1 MQSVLNEESIFD
13 TINSVLKTVNSIT
26 NRDDKGK
33 NNKKSAY
40 YLGGSISRYAKNL
53 TMSFPVLVDDSLS
66 IETAQMISKANE
78 KNIASML
85 ELLFASMSIN
95 GTKGMTG
102 KDVVGLFHKN
112 IDDMSADDYI
122 DYANNVMANY
132 VEACY
137 LPSITDAQVRD
148 IQREMCYQLKQPK
161 KSFPVSSFS
170 ERSLNDYM
178 CRDMYNGTMVYEHRQ
193 VVKEDISL
201 NPNGDEDSNVA
212 VQRDK
217 LTYQQQKD
225 MGLTY
230 DKDYSLRY
238 YQDKYNRSRDTV
250 LDKQK
255 DREFNHRRR
264 MDAHNIHMDKEAEKR
279 NQTRDMA
286 SDLRDMNSLNQRRVI
301 DSEFKK
307 ANELQPT
314 MMIVNFNILGDD
326 GQSVVD
332 RKSFVAGIKCRM
344 IATSSMDIAERLLAT
359 NKTQTSFKNFIR
371 ATTGEI
377 KFGRDFIAAVD
388 QQKLDAIN
396 DVKKGEAAKLWSTL
410 KKRSVKSNV
419 RSIKRDS
426 NDATSITTLVVS
438 QDTVNFMKSE
448 SNFDVSIPKN
458 AKMIMDRYNFLCLVI
473 ADETNEVAKFMYDGN
488 SDFES
493 ISYLVL
499 AREAKDKELRKATDL
514 LYKGGR

>member
-102 KDVVGLFHKN
+102 KDVIGLFHKN

-161 KSFPVSSFS
+161 KSFPISSFS

-178 CRDMYNGTMVYEHRQ
+178 CRDMYNGTMVYGHHQ
-193 VVKEDISL
+193 VVKEDTA
-201 NPNGDEDSNVA
+201 EDKL
-212 VQRDK
+212 QLDRDK
-217 LTYQQQKD
+217 FTYQKQKD

-230 DKDYSLRY
+230 DKDYALRTQQY
-238 YQDKYNRSRDTV
+238 RYNRSRDDV
-250 LDKQK
+250 IDKQK
-255 DREFNHRRR
+255 ERELNHRKR
-264 MDAHNIHMDKEAEKR
+264 MDVHQLHKDADDKER
-279 NQTRDMA
+279 NRMRDMS

-314 MMIVNFNILGDD
+314 MMIVNFNILSDD
-326 GQSVVD
+326 GKSVVD

-344 IATSSMDIAERLLAT
+344 IATSSMDIAQRLLAT
-359 NKTQTSFKNFIR
+359 NKTQISFKNFIR

-377 KFGRDFIAAVD
+377 KICKDFIAAVD

-426 NDATSITTLVVS
+426 NDATSITTLVIS

>member
-13 TINSVLKTVNSIT
+13 TINGVLKTVNSIT

-161 KSFPVSSFS
+161 KSFPISSFS

-178 CRDMYNGTMVYEHRQ
+178 CRDMYNGTMVYEHHQ
-193 VVKEDISL
+193 VVKEDL
-201 NPNGDEDSNVA
+201 AEDKF
-212 VQRDK
+212 QLDRDK
-217 LTYQQQKD
+217 FTYQQQKD
-225 MGLTY
+225 ARDFDLNM
-230 DKDYSLRY
+230 KDMEYRRG
-238 YQDKYNRSRDTV
+238 QDQYRATRDNII
-250 LDKQK
+250 DKQK
-255 DREFNHRRR
+255 DREFEQRRR
-264 MDAHNIHMDKEAEKR
+264 MDVHQLHKDADDKER
-279 NQTRDMA
+279 NRMRDMS

-314 MMIVNFNILGDD
+314 MMIVNFNILSDD
-326 GQSVVD
+326 GKSVVD

-344 IATSSMDIAERLLAT
+344 IATSSMDITERLLAT
-359 NKTQTSFKNFIR
+359 NKTQISFKNFIR

-377 KFGRDFIAAVD
+377 KICKDFIAAVD

-426 NDATSITTLVVS
+426 NDATSITTLVIS

-499 AREAKDKELRKATDL
+499 AREAKDKELRKATDF

>member
-1 MQSVLNEESIFD
+1 MD
-13 TINSVLKTVNSIT
+13 THQIYKDS
-26 NRDDKGK
+26 DDKER
-33 NNKKSAY
+33 N
-40 YLGGSISRYAKNL
+40 R
-53 TMSFPVLVDDSLS
+53 MR
-66 IETAQMISKANE
+66 
-78 KNIASML
+78 
-85 ELLFASMSIN
+85 
-95 GTKGMTG
+95 
-102 KDVVGLFHKN
+102 
-112 IDDMSADDYI
+112 DMS
-122 DYANNVMANY
+122 
-132 VEACY
+132 
-137 LPSITDAQVRD
+137 
-148 IQREMCYQLKQPK
+148 
-161 KSFPVSSFS
+161 
-170 ERSLNDYM
+170 
-178 CRDMYNGTMVYEHRQ
+178 
-193 VVKEDISL
+193 
-201 NPNGDEDSNVA
+201 
-212 VQRDK
+212 
-217 LTYQQQKD
+217 
-225 MGLTY
+225 
-230 DKDYSLRY
+230 
-238 YQDKYNRSRDTV
+238 
-250 LDKQK
+250 
-255 DREFNHRRR
+255 
-264 MDAHNIHMDKEAEKR
+264 
-279 NQTRDMA
+279 

-314 MMIVNFNILGDD
+314 MMIVNFNILSDD
-326 GQSVVD
+326 GKSVVD

-344 IATSSMDIAERLLAT
+344 IATSSMDIVERLLAT

-426 NDATSITTLVVS
+426 NDATSITTLVIS
-438 QDTVNFMKSE
+438 QDTANFMKSE
-448 SNFDVSIPKN
+448 SNFDVSTPKN

>member
-13 TINSVLKTVNSIT
+13 TINGVLKTVNSIT

-33 NNKKSAY
+33 NNKKSVY

-102 KDVVGLFHKN
+102 KDVIGLFHKN

-161 KSFPVSSFS
+161 KSFPISSFS

-178 CRDMYNGTMVYEHRQ
+178 CRDMYNGTMVYEHHQ
-193 VVKEDISL
+193 VVKEDTA
-201 NPNGDEDSNVA
+201 E
-212 VQRDK
+212 DK
-217 LTYQQQKD
+217 LQLDRHKFTYQKQKD
-225 MGLTY
+225 TIDFEY
-230 DKDYSLRY
+230 RKTHDDK
-238 YQDKYNRSRDTV
+238 QDQYRATRDNII
-250 LDKQK
+250 DKQK
-255 DREFNHRRR
+255 DREFEQRRR
-264 MDAHNIHMDKEAEKR
+264 MDVHQIYKDSDDKER
-279 NQTRDMA
+279 NRMRDMS

-314 MMIVNFNILGDD
+314 MMIVNFNILSDD
-326 GQSVVD
+326 GKSVVD

-344 IATSSMDIAERLLAT
+344 ITTSSMDIAERLLAT

-426 NDATSITTLVVS
+426 NDATSITTLVIS

>member
-102 KDVVGLFHKN
+102 KDVIGLFHKN

-161 KSFPVSSFS
+161 KSFPISSFS

-178 CRDMYNGTMVYEHRQ
+178 CRDMYNGTMVYEHHQ
-193 VVKEDISL
+193 VVKEDGEEEDKLLQL
-201 NPNGDEDSNVA
+201 N
-212 VQRDK
+212 RDK
-217 LTYQQQKD
+217 FTYQQQKD

-230 DKDYSLRY
+230 DKDYALRTQQY
-238 YQDKYNRSRDTV
+238 RYNRSRDDV
-250 LDKQK
+250 IDKQK
-255 DREFNHRRR
+255 ERELNHRKR
-264 MDAHNIHMDKEAEKR
+264 MDVHQLHKDAEDKER
-279 NQTRDMA
+279 NRMRDMS

-314 MMIVNFNILGDD
+314 MMIINFNIIGDD

-426 NDATSITTLVVS
+426 NDATSITTLVIS

>member
-122 DYANNVMANY
+122 DYANDVMANY

-161 KSFPVSSFS
+161 KSFPISSFS

-178 CRDMYNGTMVYEHRQ
+178 CRDMYNGTMVYEHHQ
-193 VVKEDISL
+193 VVKEDGEEDKLLQL
-201 NPNGDEDSNVA
+201 N
-212 VQRDK
+212 RDK
-217 LTYQQQKD
+217 FTYQQQKD

-230 DKDYSLRY
+230 DKDYALRTQQY
-238 YQDKYNRSRDTV
+238 RYNRSRDDV
-250 LDKQK
+250 IDKQK
-255 DREFNHRRR
+255 ERELNHRKR
-264 MDAHNIHMDKEAEKR
+264 MDVHQLHKDAEDKER
-279 NQTRDMA
+279 NRMRDMS

-314 MMIVNFNILGDD
+314 MMIVNFNILSDD
-326 GQSVVD
+326 GKSVVD

-426 NDATSITTLVVS
+426 NDATSITTLVIS
-438 QDTVNFMKSE
+438 QDTANFMKSE
-448 SNFDVSIPKN
+448 SNFDVSTPKN

>member
-161 KSFPVSSFS
+161 KSFPISSFS

-178 CRDMYNGTMVYEHRQ
+178 CRDMYNGTMVYEHHQ
-193 VVKEDISL
+193 VVKEDGEEEDKLLQL
-201 NPNGDEDSNVA
+201 N
-212 VQRDK
+212 RDK
-217 LTYQQQKD
+217 FTYQQQKD

-230 DKDYSLRY
+230 DKDYALRTQQY
-238 YQDKYNRSRDTV
+238 RYNRSRDDV
-250 LDKQK
+250 IDKQK
-255 DREFNHRRR
+255 ERELNHRKR
-264 MDAHNIHMDKEAEKR
+264 MDVHQLHKDAEDKER
-279 NQTRDMA
+279 NRMRDMS

-314 MMIVNFNILGDD
+314 MMIVNFNIVGDD

-426 NDATSITTLVVS
+426 NDATSITTLVIS

>member
-122 DYANNVMANY
+122 DYANDVMANY

-161 KSFPVSSFS
+161 KSFPISSFS

-178 CRDMYNGTMVYEHRQ
+178 CRDMYNGTMVYEHHQ
-193 VVKEDISL
+193 VVKEDVA
-201 NPNGDEDSNVA
+201 EDKL
-212 VQRDK
+212 QLDRDK
-217 LTYQQQKD
+217 FTYQQQKD

-230 DKDYSLRY
+230 DKDYALKTQQYRY
-238 YQDKYNRSRDTV
+238 DRSRDDV
-250 LDKQK
+250 IDKQK
-255 DREFNHRRR
+255 DREFKQRRR
-264 MDAHNIHMDKEAEKR
+264 MDVHQLHKDADDKER
-279 NQTRDMA
+279 NRMRDMS

-314 MMIVNFNILGDD
+314 MMIVNFNILSDD
-326 GQSVVD
+326 GKSVVD

-426 NDATSITTLVVS
+426 NDATSITTLVIS
-438 QDTVNFMKSE
+438 QDTANFMKSE
-448 SNFDVSIPKN
+448 SNFDVSVPKN

>member
-161 KSFPVSSFS
+161 KSFPISSFS

-178 CRDMYNGTMVYEHRQ
+178 CRDMYNGTMVYEYHQ
-193 VVKEDISL
+193 VVKEDL
-201 NPNGDEDSNVA
+201 AEDKYWLD
-212 VQRDK
+212 RDK
-217 LTYQQQKD
+217 FAYQQQKD
-225 MGLTY
+225 TRDFEYRRG
-230 DKDYSLRY
+230 
-238 YQDKYNRSRDTV
+238 QDQYRATRDNII
-250 LDKQK
+250 DKQK
-255 DREFNHRRR
+255 DREFEHRNREFEQRKR
-264 MDAHNIHMDKEAEKR
+264 MDVHQLHKDAEDKER
-279 NQTRDMA
+279 NRMRDMS

-314 MMIVNFNILGDD
+314 MMIVNFNILSDD
-326 GQSVVD
+326 GKSVVD

-377 KFGRDFIAAVD
+377 KLGRDFIAAVD

-426 NDATSITTLVVS
+426 NDATSITTLVIS
-438 QDTVNFMKSE
+438 QDTANFMKSE
-448 SNFDVSIPKN
+448 SNFDVSTPKN

>member
-13 TINSVLKTVNSIT
+13 TINGVLKTVNSIT

-33 NNKKSAY
+33 NNKKSVY

-102 KDVVGLFHKN
+102 KDVIGLFHKN

-132 VEACY
+132 AEACY
-137 LPSITDAQVRD
+137 LPSINDAQVRD

-161 KSFPVSSFS
+161 KSFPISSFS

-178 CRDMYNGTMVYEHRQ
+178 CRDMYNGTMVYEHHQ
-193 VVKEDISL
+193 VVKEDTA
-201 NPNGDEDSNVA
+201 E
-212 VQRDK
+212 DK
-217 LTYQQQKD
+217 LQLDRHKFTYQKQKD
-225 MGLTY
+225 AIDFEYRKTY
-230 DKDYSLRY
+230 DDK
-238 YQDKYNRSRDTV
+238 QDQYRIDRDAII
-250 LDKQK
+250 DKQK
-255 DREFNHRRR
+255 DREFEQRRR
-264 MDAHNIHMDKEAEKR
+264 MDVHQIYKDAEDRER
-279 NQTRDMA
+279 NRMRDMS

-426 NDATSITTLVVS
+426 NDATSITTLVIS
-438 QDTVNFMKSE
+438 QDTANFMKSE

>member
-161 KSFPVSSFS
+161 KSFPISSFS

-178 CRDMYNGTMVYEHRQ
+178 CRDMYNGTMVYEYHQ
-193 VVKEDISL
+193 VVKEDL
-201 NPNGDEDSNVA
+201 AEDKYWVD
-212 VQRDK
+212 RDK
-217 LTYQQQKD
+217 FAYQQQKD
-225 MGLTY
+225 TRDFEYRRG
-230 DKDYSLRY
+230 
-238 YQDKYNRSRDTV
+238 QDQYRADRDNII
-250 LDKQK
+250 DKQK
-255 DREFNHRRR
+255 EREFEHRNREFEQRKR
-264 MDAHNIHMDKEAEKR
+264 MDVHKLHKDAEDKER
-279 NQTRDMA
+279 NRMRDMS

-426 NDATSITTLVVS
+426 NDATSITTLVIS
-438 QDTVNFMKSE
+438 QDTANFMKSE

>member
-137 LPSITDAQVRD
+137 LPSINDAQVRD

-161 KSFPVSSFS
+161 KSFPISSFS

-178 CRDMYNGTMVYEHRQ
+178 CRDMYNGTMVYEHHQ
-193 VVKEDISL
+193 VVKEDVA
-201 NPNGDEDSNVA
+201 EDKLELD
-212 VQRDK
+212 RDK
-217 LTYQQQKD
+217 FTYQQRKD
-225 MGLTY
+225 IEDFSYRKTHD
-230 DKDYSLRY
+230 DK
-238 YQDKYNRSRDTV
+238 QDQYRISRDNIS
-250 LDKQK
+250 DIQK
-255 DREFNHRRR
+255 DREFEHRRR
-264 MDAHNIHMDKEAEKR
+264 MDVHQLHKDAEDRERNHM
-279 NQTRDMA
+279 RDMS

-314 MMIVNFNILGDD
+314 MMIVNFNIIGDD

-426 NDATSITTLVVS
+426 NDATSITTLVIS

>member
-13 TINSVLKTVNSIT
+13 TINGVLKTVNSIT

-122 DYANNVMANY
+122 DYANDVMSNY

-161 KSFPVSSFS
+161 KSFPISSFS

-178 CRDMYNGTMVYEHRQ
+178 CRDMYNGTMVYEHHQ
-193 VVKEDISL
+193 VVKEDTA
-201 NPNGDEDSNVA
+201 E
-212 VQRDK
+212 DK
-217 LTYQQQKD
+217 LQLDIDKFTYQQQKD
-225 MGLTY
+225 ARDFDLKM
-230 DKDYSLRY
+230 KDMEYRRG
-238 YQDKYNRSRDTV
+238 QDQYRADRDNIS
-250 LDKQK
+250 DMQK
-255 DREFNHRRR
+255 NREFEQRRR
-264 MDAHNIHMDKEAEKR
+264 MDVHQMHKDADDRER
-279 NQTRDMA
+279 NRMRDMS

-359 NKTQTSFKNFIR
+359 NKTHPLKISSELLLERLNLV
-371 ATTGEI
+371 E
-377 KFGRDFIAAVD
+377 
-388 QQKLDAIN
+388 
-396 DVKKGEAAKLWSTL
+396 TL
-410 KKRSVKSNV
+410 
-419 RSIKRDS
+419 
-426 NDATSITTLVVS
+426 
-438 QDTVNFMKSE
+438 
-448 SNFDVSIPKN
+448 
-458 AKMIMDRYNFLCLVI
+458 
-473 ADETNEVAKFMYDGN
+473 
-488 SDFES
+488 
-493 ISYLVL
+493 
-499 AREAKDKELRKATDL
+499 
-514 LYKGGR
+514 

>member
-13 TINSVLKTVNSIT
+13 TINGVLKTVNSIT
-26 NRDDKGK
+26 NRDYKGK

-40 YLGGSISRYAKNL
+40 YLRGSISRYAKNL

-102 KDVVGLFHKN
+102 KDVIGLFHKN

-161 KSFPVSSFS
+161 KSFPISSFS

-178 CRDMYNGTMVYEHRQ
+178 CRDMYNGTMVYEHHQ
-193 VVKEDISL
+193 VVKEDL
-201 NPNGDEDSNVA
+201 AEDKYQLDRDTFTD
-212 VQRDK
+212 QR
-217 LTYQQQKD
+217 QKD
-225 MGLTY
+225 ARDYGLKMKDLEYRETRD
-230 DKDYSLRY
+230 DK
-238 YQDKYNRSRDTV
+238 QDQYRATRDNII
-250 LDKQK
+250 DKQK
-255 DREFNHRRR
+255 DREFELRRR
-264 MDAHNIHMDKEAEKR
+264 MDTHQIYKDSDDKER
-279 NQTRDMA
+279 NRMRDMS

-314 MMIVNFNILGDD
+314 MMIVNFNILSDD
-326 GQSVVD
+326 GKSVVD

-344 IATSSMDIAERLLAT
+344 IATSSMDIVERLLAT

-396 DVKKGEAAKLWSTL
+396 DVKKGEAAKRWSTL

-426 NDATSITTLVVS
+426 NDATSITTLVIS
-438 QDTVNFMKSE
+438 QDTANFMKSE
-448 SNFDVSIPKN
+448 SNFDVSTPKN

>member
-193 VVKEDISL
+193 VVKEDIRDYQYQL
-201 NPNGDEDSNVA
+201 D
-212 VQRDK
+212 RDK
-217 LTYQQQKD
+217 LQYQ
-225 MGLTY
+225 M
-230 DKDYSLRY
+230 DKDAGKIPDKDFEYRKLRDAE
-238 YQDKYNRSRDTV
+238 QDRYRAGRDNIS
-250 LDKQK
+250 DMQK
-255 DREFNHRRR
+255 NREFEQRRK
-264 MDAHNIHMDKEAEKR
+264 MDAHQMHRDADDKER
-279 NQTRDMA
+279 NRMRDMS

>member
-161 KSFPVSSFS
+161 KSFPISSFS

-178 CRDMYNGTMVYEHRQ
+178 CRDMYNGTMVYEHHQ
-193 VVKEDISL
+193 VVKEDGEEDKLLQL
-201 NPNGDEDSNVA
+201 N
-212 VQRDK
+212 RDK
-217 LTYQQQKD
+217 FTYQQQKD

-230 DKDYSLRY
+230 DKDYALRTQQY
-238 YQDKYNRSRDTV
+238 RYNRSRDDV
-250 LDKQK
+250 IDKQK
-255 DREFNHRRR
+255 ERELNHRKR
-264 MDAHNIHMDKEAEKR
+264 MDVHQLHKDAEDKER
-279 NQTRDMA
+279 NRMRDMS

-314 MMIVNFNILGDD
+314 MMIVNFNILSDD
-326 GQSVVD
+326 GKSVVD

-426 NDATSITTLVVS
+426 NDATSITTLVIS
-438 QDTVNFMKSE
+438 QDTANFMKSE
-448 SNFDVSIPKN
+448 SNFDVSTPKN

>member
-13 TINSVLKTVNSIT
+13 TINGVLKTVNSIT

-102 KDVVGLFHKN
+102 KDVIGLFHKN

-161 KSFPVSSFS
+161 KSFPISSFS

-178 CRDMYNGTMVYEHRQ
+178 CRDMYNGTMVYEHHQ
-193 VVKEDISL
+193 VIKEDL
-201 NPNGDEDSNVA
+201 AEDKF
-212 VQRDK
+212 QLDRDK
-217 LTYQQQKD
+217 FTYQQQKD
-225 MGLTY
+225 ARDFDLNM
-230 DKDYSLRY
+230 KDMEYRRG
-238 YQDKYNRSRDTV
+238 QDQYRASRDTIS
-250 LDKQK
+250 DKQK
-255 DREFNHRRR
+255 DREFKQRRR
-264 MDAHNIHMDKEAEKR
+264 MDVHQLHKDAEDRER
-279 NQTRDMA
+279 NRMRDMS

-344 IATSSMDIAERLLAT
+344 IATSSMDIVERLLAT

-426 NDATSITTLVVS
+426 NDATSITTLVIS

>member
-161 KSFPVSSFS
+161 KSFPISSFS

-178 CRDMYNGTMVYEHRQ
+178 CRDMYNGTMVYEHHQ
-193 VVKEDISL
+193 VVKEDGEEDKLLQL
-201 NPNGDEDSNVA
+201 N
-212 VQRDK
+212 RDK
-217 LTYQQQKD
+217 FTYQQQKD

-230 DKDYSLRY
+230 DKDYALRTQQY
-238 YQDKYNRSRDTV
+238 RYNRSRDDV
-250 LDKQK
+250 IDKQK
-255 DREFNHRRR
+255 ERELNHRKR
-264 MDAHNIHMDKEAEKR
+264 MDVHQLHKDADDKER
-279 NQTRDMA
+279 NRMRDMS

-314 MMIVNFNILGDD
+314 MMIVNFNILSDD
-326 GQSVVD
+326 GKSVVD

-426 NDATSITTLVVS
+426 NDATSITTLVIS
-438 QDTVNFMKSE
+438 QDTANFMKSE
-448 SNFDVSIPKN
+448 SNFDVSTPKN

>member
-161 KSFPVSSFS
+161 KSFPISSFS

-178 CRDMYNGTMVYEHRQ
+178 CRDMYNGTMVYEHHQ
-193 VVKEDISL
+193 AVKEDASEEEDKLLQL
-201 NPNGDEDSNVA
+201 N
-212 VQRDK
+212 RDK
-217 LTYQQQKD
+217 FTYQQQKD

-230 DKDYSLRY
+230 DKDYALKTQQYRY
-238 YQDKYNRSRDTV
+238 DRSRDDV
-250 LDKQK
+250 IDKQK
-255 DREFNHRRR
+255 DREFKQRRR
-264 MDAHNIHMDKEAEKR
+264 MDVHQLHKDADDKER
-279 NQTRDMA
+279 NRMRDMS

-314 MMIVNFNILGDD
+314 MMIVNFNILSDD
-326 GQSVVD
+326 GKSVVD
-332 RKSFVAGIKCRM
+332 RKALVAFNKCRM

-426 NDATSITTLVVS
+426 NDATSITTLVIS
-438 QDTVNFMKSE
+438 QDTANFMKSE
-448 SNFDVSIPKN
+448 SNFDVSTPKN

>member
-161 KSFPVSSFS
+161 KSFPISSFS

-178 CRDMYNGTMVYEHRQ
+178 CRDMYNGTMVYEHHQ
-193 VVKEDISL
+193 VVKEDL
-201 NPNGDEDSNVA
+201 AEDKY
-212 VQRDK
+212 QLDRDK
-217 LTYQQQKD
+217 FAYQQQKD
-225 MGLTY
+225 TRDFEYRRG
-230 DKDYSLRY
+230 
-238 YQDKYNRSRDTV
+238 QDQYRASRDTIS
-250 LDKQK
+250 DKQK
-255 DREFNHRRR
+255 DREFEQRRR
-264 MDAHNIHMDKEAEKR
+264 MDVHQLHKDAEDRER
-279 NQTRDMA
+279 NRMRDMS

-314 MMIVNFNILGDD
+314 MMIVNFNIIGDD
-326 GQSVVD
+326 GKSVID

-344 IATSSMDIAERLLAT
+344 ISTSSMDIAERLLAT
-359 NKTQTSFKNFIR
+359 NRTQTSFKNFIR

-426 NDATSITTLVVS
+426 NDATSITTLVIS
-438 QDTVNFMKSE
+438 QDTANFMKSE

>member
-122 DYANNVMANY
+122 DYANDVMANY

-161 KSFPVSSFS
+161 KSFPISSFS

-178 CRDMYNGTMVYEHRQ
+178 CRDMYNGTMVYEHHQ
-193 VVKEDISL
+193 VVKEDASEEDKLLQL
-201 NPNGDEDSNVA
+201 N
-212 VQRDK
+212 RDK
-217 LTYQQQKD
+217 FTYQQQKD

-230 DKDYSLRY
+230 DKDYALRY
-238 YQDKYNRSRDTV
+238 YQDRYNRSRDNII
-250 LDKQK
+250 DKQK
-255 DREFNHRRR
+255 DREFKQRRR
-264 MDAHNIHMDKEAEKR
+264 MDVHQLHKDADDKER
-279 NQTRDMA
+279 NRMRDMS

-314 MMIVNFNILGDD
+314 MMIVNFNILSDD
-326 GQSVVD
+326 GKSVVD

-426 NDATSITTLVVS
+426 NDATSITTLVIS
-438 QDTVNFMKSE
+438 QDTANFMKSE